1 MIWNEEKECMSR
13 DQMADLQGKQLVK
26 LVRYM
31 YRNVGYYR
39 KKMKKLGDA
48 GKLIQT
54 IKGIG
59 YKLGGDWNE

>member
-39 KKMKKLGDA
+39 KK
-48 GKLIQT
+48 
-54 IKGIG
+54 
-59 YKLGGDWNE
+59 NEKTGA